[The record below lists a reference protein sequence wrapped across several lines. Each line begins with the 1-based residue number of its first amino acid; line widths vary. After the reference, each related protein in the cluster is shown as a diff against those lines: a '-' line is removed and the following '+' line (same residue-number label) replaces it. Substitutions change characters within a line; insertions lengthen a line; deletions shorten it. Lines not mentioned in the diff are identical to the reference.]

1 MPTIY
6 NCDQSE
12 LVEKTSEELKKVETI
27 KAPEWAI
34 FVKTG
39 VHKERPP
46 VKNDWWYVRAASV
59 LKRVYRYGPI
69 GVSKLRT
76 RYGGKKNRG
85 YKPEH
90 FYKGSGS
97 IIRKIMQ
104 QLEKEGFVK
113 KDLKSVHKGRV
124 ITAKGKKFLDD
135 VAGKISKIQIPE
147 KKEVKKGAVKEVK
160 REIKKDTKK
169 ENEVEQKQIKPEK
182 KPAPK
187 IQEEKPIK
195 TDKKEVAKKNG

>member
-6 NCDQSE
+6 NCDLSE

-27 KAPEWAI
+27 KAPDWAI

-46 VKNDWWYVRAASV
+46 VKNDWWYVRTASV
-59 LKRVYRYGPI
+59 LKQVYRYGPI

-85 YKPEH
+85 YKPGH

-97 IIRKIMQ
+97 IIRKILQ
-104 QLEKEGFVK
+104 QLEKEGYVK
-113 KDLKSVHKGRV
+113 KDLKSAHKGRV

-135 VAGKISKIQIPE
+135 VAGKISKIQISE
-147 KKEVKKGAVKEVK
+147 KKEAKKEDVKE
-160 REIKKDTKK
+160 EIKETKKDTKK
-169 ENEVEQKQIKPEK
+169 ENKAEQQVKPEQ

-187 IQEEKPIK
+187 IQEEKPTK
-195 TDKKEVAKKNG
+195 TDENETAKKNG